1 MQSLKFNA
9 NAKVKLDTIIICTV
23 HIKFTTVICHMF
35 ATDACLFGR
44 NTTAASNVAN
54 MHC

>member
-9 NAKVKLDTIIICTV
+9 NAKVKLDTIIILCTV
-23 HIKFTTVICHMF
+23 YIKFTTVTCHMF

-44 NTTAASNVAN
+44 NTIAAT
-54 MHC
+54 M